1 MDTFW
6 VNKTHLQS
14 TISQIYC
21 HVGYSRG
28 VPDTRGNVNNKTNLS
43 VGAGVDAHQGGLE
56 NSSSTILNE
65 RKRHIFFVCL
75 ISTDVWV
82 VGWGVCMCVH
92 ICMTE

>member
-56 NSSSTILNE
+56 NLSLI
-65 RKRHIFFVCL
+65 HI
-75 ISTDVWV
+75 SEPTRRS
-82 VGWGVCMCVH
+82 
-92 ICMTE
+92 